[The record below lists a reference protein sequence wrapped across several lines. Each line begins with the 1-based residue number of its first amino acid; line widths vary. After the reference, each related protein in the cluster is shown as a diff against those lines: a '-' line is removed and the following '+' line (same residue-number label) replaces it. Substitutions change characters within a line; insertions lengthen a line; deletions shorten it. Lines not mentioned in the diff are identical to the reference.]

1 MKSGGGRDPGDM
13 QSIIVAVTPSPW
25 KIVTVSNFLETT
37 LELHSVWQLL
47 TV

>member
-1 MKSGGGRDPGDM
+1 MKSGGDRDPGDM
-13 QSIIVAVTPSPW
+13 QSIIVVVTPW